1 MHREWYDWLKPIYWR
16 ISSLL
21 CILTSPTPF
30 GKVVDSISTPI
41 KSYWLCDI
49 VNEITLRLL
58 ALECQGTWWMHH
70 RHQFLLTWRIPK
82 YVNTKPHQWSHQ
94 DPWSLTRISYYLT
107 CCRILILGVSMSM
120 CNIGSEEKNAESRT
134 CQYLKVTV
142 LWRSNHLMHFTIF
155 IFSVDFPADE
165 HETRALSIFAST
177 SARSHSW
184 WIILARCWWLTGLRS
199 KSSQSDGIVLS
210 TNLTMY

>member
-1 MHREWYDWLKPIYWR
+1 M
-16 ISSLL
+16 
-21 CILTSPTPF
+21 
-30 GKVVDSISTPI
+30 VDSISTPI

-94 DPWSLTRISYYLT
+94 DPWSLTRISYHLT

-134 CQYLKVTV
+134 CQHLKVTV

-165 HETRALSIFAST
+165 HETRALVAFVMNNIGTVLVTDRPQKQIFSIWWHRLVDQLNDVLMNNYSLKILIDQRT
-177 SARSHSW
+177 SSNCS
-184 WIILARCWWLTGLRS
+184 L
-199 KSSQSDGIVLS
+199 DGHQ
-210 TNLTMY
+210 